1 MAPMQCEFGDL
12 AMSLVGLTKLEAA
25 LQGTTPNSGVQ
36 RAVTVAPPLR
46 YLPIKSTRRKLC
58 SHIFAYPCAVTVV
71 RSLYEP
77 SSRVRPNARTFTILM
92 AGVTRANMGSQGKGL
107 CLALYQE
114 AISQVRLPPNPY
126 DQIPL
131 NFMMSRLDI
140 PPSSHA
146 LVHTPLSLTLPPSLT
161 CCRA

>member
-1 MAPMQCEFGDL
+1 M
-12 AMSLVGLTKLEAA
+12 
-25 LQGTTPNSGVQ
+25 
-36 RAVTVAPPLR
+36 
-46 YLPIKSTRRKLC
+46 
-58 SHIFAYPCAVTVV
+58 V

-126 DQIPL
+126 DQITSIPL
-131 NFMMSRLDI
+131 CPGLDTTQARMPCPLHSR
-140 PPSSHA
+140 
-146 LVHTPLSLTLPPSLT
+146 
-161 CCRA
+161 